1 MATKPVTRAQAR
13 SKITGGKGLAS
24 KVASRA
30 GALGLAATAGY
41 AVGKAINKKTGLSD
55 KLANAALAVRN
66 KMKGIDTSLNKPKK
80 KTNKPGMS
88 MRDMQI
94 KKALKDMGVE

>member
-13 SKITGGKGLAS
+13 TKMAGGKGLAT
-24 KVASRA
+24 KLAARA
-30 GALGLAATAGY
+30 GALGVAATAGY

-66 KMKGIDTSLNKPKK
+66 KVKGVDTSLNKPKK
-80 KTNKPGMS
+80 KTKQSGMS

>member
-13 SKITGGKGLAS
+13 TKIAGGKGLVT
-24 KVASRA
+24 KLASRA
-30 GALGLAATAGY
+30 GAIGLAATAGF

-66 KMKGIDTSLNKPKK
+66 KIKGPTTSPKKAKPK
-80 KTNKPGMS
+80 TGMS

-94 KKALKDMGVE
+94 KKSLKDMGVE